1 MEEISF
7 DDILKIL
14 KMFEE
19 AKLAGISLEMGD
31 LRLQARRG
39 FPEDPREG
47 TKPLVSIRTPLLGN
61 FWRSST
67 PGDPPLVEIGTIV
80 GEEDVIGHIQVL
92 NSFYP
97 VTSGTRCRIAKI
109 CAENG
114 QMVEYNQALFLG
126 VPE

>member
-14 KMFEE
+14 KMFEG
-19 AKLAGISLEMGD
+19 ANIAGISLEMGD
-31 LRLQARRG
+31 LRLQAIRG
-39 FPEDPREG
+39 VPEEPKEG
-47 TKPLVSIRTPLLGN
+47 THPLVPIRARLLGN
-61 FWRSST
+61 FWRALK
-67 PGDPPLVEIGTIV
+67 PGDPPLVEIGTV
-80 GEEDVIGHIQVL
+80 VKEEDVVGHIQVL

-97 VTSGTRCRIAKI
+97 VTSGTRCRIAEI
-109 CAENG
+109 LAENG